1 MEALQE
7 SGPTAQEVATVV
19 NLERLAYEENQ
30 AENSYWHDLL
40 VSGVQVRGRGWT
52 WLQYLH
58 GICGSE
64 GHRP

>member
-7 SGPTAQEVATVV
+7 SGATEQEVATVV

-40 VSGVQVRGRGWT
+40 VSGVQVRWWGW
-52 WLQYLH
+52 H
-58 GICGSE
+58 GSCSE
-64 GHRP
+64 HVAPAEVTTR